1 MAATANP
8 KLPRIVLL
16 DVKTPLS
23 IGKEIEV
30 IKADTE
36 RSWINP
42 ILLYIR
48 DGILPEDRK
57 QARKL
62 KCRAARYTML
72 DGMLYHQGFT
82 LPLLRCLDVE
92 EADYVLR
99 EIHEGICS
107 NHSGVRTLAFKAI
120 RQGYFWPTI
129 HQDAKGITKSCKA
142 CQSFS
147 DIPAQPPE
155 KLTVM
160 SSPWP
165 FA

>member
-1 MAATANP
+1 M
-8 KLPRIVLL
+8 
-16 DVKTPLS
+16 D
-23 IGKEIEV
+23 
-30 IKADTE
+30 
-36 RSWINP
+36 P

-72 DGMLYHQGFT
+72 DGVLYRRGFT

-99 EIHEGICS
+99 EIHEGICG
-107 NHSGVRTLAFKAI
+107 NYSGVRTLAFKVL
-120 RQGYFWPTI
+120 RQGYFWPTM
-129 HQDAKGITKSCKA
+129 HQDAKEMTKSCKA
-142 CQSFS
+142 CQSFL
-147 DIPAQPPE
+147 DIPAQPLE
-155 KLTVM
+155 KLTAM